1 MKKKNIVLI
10 FIISIL
16 VVAMLICL
24 FTSNLFGVAIK
35 GMIHI
40 TDDKNYTCTT
50 QVLTDSVEF
59 SLDLKDPSSNV
70 GKRVFENENCYIEIS
85 KIDTDDEHF
94 RVFFRAYG
102 EYSTKTAK
110 LITGTNRADNSVDLY
125 AKLKIKDTDSY
136 YACSGAGT
144 SSMYKDGDEF
154 GFYILSDEYIKS
166 KNISESKNI
175 SDITLQLY
183 DLTLHEW
190 RHN

>member
-1 MKKKNIVLI
+1 MKRKNIVLI
-10 FIISIL
+10 FITSIL

-24 FTSNLFGVAIK
+24 ITSDFFGVAIK
-35 GMIHI
+35 GLIHI
-40 TDDKNYTCTT
+40 TDDKDYTCTT

-59 SLDLKDPSSNV
+59 SLDLKNPSSNV
-70 GKRVFENENCYIEIS
+70 GKRVFESENCYIEIS
-85 KIDTDDEHF
+85 KIDPDDEHF

-136 YACSGAGT
+136 YECSGAGT
-144 SSMYKDGDEF
+144 SSMYKNGDEF
-154 GFYILSDEYIKS
+154 GFYILPDEYIQS
-166 KNISESKNI
+166 NNIADTNDI
-175 SDITLQLY
+175 STLTLRLY

-190 RHN
+190 RHT